1 MTLCPIA
8 LVASCSKCP
17 VVGFCPLKT
26 VIGNFAQDSKSAKDD
41 TNTPKNDSKS

>member
-26 VIGNFAQDSKSAKDD
+26 VIGNFVQDSKLAKDD
-41 TNTPKNDSKS
+41 TNAPKNDSKS

>member
-8 LVASCSKCP
+8 LVAFCSKCP

-26 VIGNFAQDSKSAKDD
+26 VIGNFVQDSKPAKDD
-41 TNTPKNDSKS
+41 TNAHKNDSKS